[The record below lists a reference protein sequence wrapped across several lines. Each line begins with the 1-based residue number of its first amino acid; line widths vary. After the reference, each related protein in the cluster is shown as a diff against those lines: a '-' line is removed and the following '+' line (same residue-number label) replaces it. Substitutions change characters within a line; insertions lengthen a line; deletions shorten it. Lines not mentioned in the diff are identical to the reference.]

1 MRCIGAG
8 FVLKYEKIPLEVL
21 METEKL
27 FYQDAYQTTFT
38 ATVVDCQARKQGYAI
53 VLDRTC
59 FYPEGGG
66 QPGDRGTL
74 NGLTVTDTHEKD
86 GQVLHYTDEPL
97 EPGTAVTGEID
108 WNRRFDLMQQ
118 HSGEHMVSGVVHRIY
133 GYDNVGFHMGADMI
147 TIDFS
152 GELTEQQLQA
162 VEEEVNR
169 RVWLDSP
176 VKCWYPAPEEL
187 REIPYRSKKELTGQ
201 VRIVEFPGADV
212 CACCGT
218 HVRRTGE
225 IGLVKLLTVQKF
237 HSGVRV
243 EMLCGGRAYHYL
255 NEIVSQNRQVSQ
267 MLSAKVRQTA
277 RAVEAMAAEL
287 ESKKQ
292 QLFALENAGFAAKA
306 EELRGKGDVLV
317 KLEGLSPDGVRRAA
331 IAIQETCGGRA
342 AVFSGDETQGYRY
355 AVGQKDGDLRGW
367 VKELNAA
374 LSGRG
379 GGKPGFVQGSVSAKW
394 DEIVAFMS
402 R

>member
-1 MRCIGAG
+1 
-8 FVLKYEKIPLEVL
+8 

-27 FYQDAYQTTFT
+27 FYQDTYQTTFT
-38 ATVVDCQARKQGYAI
+38 ATVVDCWENKHGYAV

-74 NGLTVTDTHEKD
+74 NDVVVTDTHEKE
-86 GQVLHYTDEPL
+86 GQVLHYTAVPMAV
-97 EPGTAVTGEID
+97 GTAVTGTID
-108 WNRRFDLMQQ
+108 WDRRFDLMQQ

-133 GYDNVGFHMGADMI
+133 GYDNVGFHMGEDMI

-152 GELTEQQLQA
+152 GVLTEEQLQA
-162 VEEEVNR
+162 VEQEVNGR
-169 RVWLDSP
+169 IWLDSP
-176 VKCWYPAPEEL
+176 VKCWYPDPEEL
-187 REIPYRSKKELTGQ
+187 KNLPYRSKKELSGA
-201 VRIVEFPGADV
+201 VRIVEFPGADI

-225 IGLVKLLTVQKF
+225 IGLVKLLSVQKF

-243 EMLCGGRAYHYL
+243 EMLSGGRAYAYI
-255 NEIVSQNRQVSQ
+255 NEVLAQNKQISQQ
-267 MLSAKVRQTA
+267 LSAKVKETA
-277 RAVEAMAAEL
+277 KAVKALAAEL
-287 ESKKQ
+287 EAKKQ
-292 QLFALENAGFAAKA
+292 QLFAMENAQFAAKA
-306 EELRGKGDVLV
+306 EELRGRGDVLV
-317 KLEGLSPDGVRRAA
+317 KLEGLSADGVRRAA

-342 AVFSGDETQGYRY
+342 AVFSGDDAGGYKY
-355 AVGQKDGDLRGW
+355 AVGQLNGDLRAW
-367 VKELNAA
+367 VKELNVA

>member
-1 MRCIGAG
+1 
-8 FVLKYEKIPLEVL
+8 

-27 FYQDAYQTTFT
+27 FYQDAYMKTFT
-38 ATVVDCQARKQGYAI
+38 ATVVDCRQGKHGYEV
-53 VLDRTC
+53 VLDKTC

-66 QPGDRGTL
+66 QPGDRGML
-74 NGLTVTDTHEKD
+74 NDIPVTDTHEKD
-86 GQVLHYTDEPL
+86 GQVLHFTASPL
-97 EPGTAVTGEID
+97 EVGTAVTGTID
-108 WNRRFDLMQQ
+108 WDYRFDLMQQ
-118 HSGEHMVSGVVHRIY
+118 HSGEHMVSGVVHRLY

-152 GELTEQQLQA
+152 GELTEKQLLE
-162 VEEEVNR
+162 VEREVNGR
-169 RVWLDSP
+169 IWLDSE
-176 VKCWYPAPEEL
+176 VKCWYPDPEEL
-187 REIPYRSKKELTGQ
+187 KALPYRSKKELTGD
-201 VRIVEFPGADV
+201 VRIVEFPGADI

-243 EMLCGGRAYHYL
+243 EMLSGRRAYEYL
-255 NEIVSQNRQVSQ
+255 GEINAQNKQVSQ
-267 MLSAKVRQTA
+267 QLSAKVKETA
-277 RAVEAMAAEL
+277 AAVKNMAAEL
-287 ESKKQ
+287 EAKKQ
-292 QLFALENAGFAAKA
+292 QLFQMENAQFAAKA
-306 EELRGKGDVLV
+306 EELRGKGNVLV
-317 KLEGLSPDGVRRAA
+317 NLPGLTPDRVRRAA

-342 AVFSGDETQGYRY
+342 AVFSGDEESGYKY
-355 AVGQKDGDLRGW
+355 AVGQVDGDLRDW
-367 VKELNAA
+367 VKELNGA

>member
-1 MRCIGAG
+1 
-8 FVLKYEKIPLEVL
+8 

-27 FYQDAYQTTFT
+27 YYLDTYQTGFT
-38 ATVVDCQARKQGYAI
+38 ATVQACRPRKNGYEV

-66 QPGDRGTL
+66 QPGDQGALGTV
-74 NGLTVTDTHEKD
+74 TVTDTHEKD
-86 GQVLHYTDEPL
+86 GQVLHYTDGPL
-97 EPGTAVTGEID
+97 EVGTTVTGEINWD
-108 WNRRFDLMQQ
+108 RRFDLMQQ

-133 GYDNVGFHMGADMI
+133 GYDNVGFHMGADMV

-152 GELTEQQLQA
+152 GILTEAQLQE
-162 VEEEVNR
+162 VEQEVNR
-169 RVWLDSP
+169 RIWENST
-176 VKCWYPAPEEL
+176 VKCWYPDPETL
-187 REIPYRSKKELTGQ
+187 AALPYRSKKALTGA
-201 VRIVEFPGADV
+201 VRIVEFPGADI

-218 HVRRTGE
+218 HVKMTGE

-243 EMLCGGRAYHYL
+243 EMLSGQRAYAYL
-255 NEIVSQNRQVSQ
+255 SEIQAQNRQISQ
-267 MLSAKVRQTA
+267 LLSAKVKETA
-277 RAVEAMAAEL
+277 KAVTNLSAEL
-287 ESKKQ
+287 EETRQ
-292 QLFALENAGFAAKA
+292 RLFTLENAQFAAQA
-306 EELRGKGDVLV
+306 EALRDQGDVYV
-317 KLEGLSPDGVRRAA
+317 RMEGLTADGVRRAA

-342 AVFSGDETQGYRY
+342 VVFSGDDETGYKY
-355 AVGQKDGDLRGW
+355 AAGQPGGDLRDW
-367 VKELNAA
+367 VKALNGA

>member
-1 MRCIGAG
+1 
-8 FVLKYEKIPLEVL
+8 

-27 FYQDAYQTTFT
+27 FYQDAYQTTF
-38 ATVVDCQARKQGYAI
+38 AAVVTDCQRRKSGWAV

-74 NGLTVTDTHEKD
+74 NGILVTDTHEKD
-86 GQVLHYTDEPL
+86 GQVLHYTDAPL
-97 EPGTAVTGEID
+97 EIGTQVQGEID
-108 WNRRFDLMQQ
+108 WGYRFDLTQQ

-133 GYDNVGFHMGADMI
+133 GYENVGFHMGGEMI

-162 VEEEVNR
+162 VEQEVNQR
-169 RVWLDSP
+169 IWLDTP
-176 VKCWYPAPEEL
+176 VKCWYPSPEEL
-187 REIPYRSKKELTGQ
+187 KQIPYRSKKELTGQ
-201 VRIVEFPGADV
+201 VRIVEFPGADI

-225 IGLVKLLTVQKF
+225 IGLVKLISVEKF

-243 EMLCGGRAYHYL
+243 EMLCGGRAYRYL
-255 NEIVSQNRQVSQ
+255 CDIVAQNRQVSQ
-267 MLSAKVRQTA
+267 LLSAKVRETA
-277 RAVEAMAAEL
+277 KAVENLTAEL
-287 ESKKQ
+287 ETKKQ
-292 QLFALENAGFAAKA
+292 QLFAMENAQFAAKA

-317 KLEGLSPDGVRRAA
+317 NLPGLTPDGVRRAA

-342 AVFSGDETQGYRY
+342 AVFSGDEAQGYRY
-355 AVGQKDGDLRGW
+355 AVGQPEGNLSAW
-367 VKELNAA
+367 VKELNGA
-374 LSGRG
+374 LQGRG
-379 GGKPGFVQGSVSAKW
+379 GGKPGFVQGSVGAKW

-402 R
+402 RH

>member
-1 MRCIGAG
+1 
-8 FVLKYEKIPLEVL
+8 

-27 FYQDAYQTTFT
+27 FYQDTYLKTFT
-38 ATVVDCQARKQGYAI
+38 ATVVDCRKGKHGYEI

-74 NGLTVTDTHEKD
+74 NDIPVTDTHEKD
-86 GQVLHYTDEPL
+86 GQVLHDTDAPL
-97 EPGTAVTGEID
+97 EIGAAVTGAID
-108 WNRRFDLMQQ
+108 WDYRFDLMQQ
-118 HSGEHMVSGVVHRIY
+118 HSGEHMVSGVVHRLY

-152 GELTEQQLQA
+152 GELTEQQLQT
-162 VEEEVNR
+162 VEREVNER
-169 RVWLDSP
+169 IWLDSE
-176 VKCWYPAPEEL
+176 VKCWYPDPEEL
-187 REIPYRSKKELTGQ
+187 KALPYRSKKELSGD
-201 VRIVEFPGADV
+201 VRIVEFPGADI

-218 HVRRTGE
+218 HVKRTGE

-243 EMLCGGRAYHYL
+243 EMLSGRRAYVYL
-255 NEIVSQNRQVSQ
+255 CEINAQNRQVSQ
-267 MLSAKVRQTA
+267 QLSAKVKETA
-277 RAVEAMAAEL
+277 KAVQNLAAEL

-292 QLFALENAGFAAKA
+292 QLFQLENAQFAAKA
-306 EELRGKGDVLV
+306 EELRGQGDVLV
-317 KLEGLSPDGVRRAA
+317 RMDGLTPDGVRRAA

-342 AVFSGDETQGYRY
+342 AVFSGDEESGYKY
-355 AVGQKDGDLRGW
+355 AVGQVDGDLRDW
-367 VKELNAA
+367 VKALNTA

>member
-1 MRCIGAG
+1 
-8 FVLKYEKIPLEVL
+8 

-27 FYQDAYQTTFT
+27 FYQDAYIKTFT
-38 ATVVDCQARKQGYAI
+38 ATVADCRQGKHGYEV
-53 VLDRTC
+53 VLDKTC

-66 QPGDRGTL
+66 QPGDRGML
-74 NGLTVTDTHEKD
+74 NDIPVTDTHEKD
-86 GQVLHYTDEPL
+86 GQVLHYTASPL
-97 EPGTAVTGEID
+97 EVGAAVTGTID
-108 WNRRFDLMQQ
+108 WDYRFDLMQQ
-118 HSGEHMVSGVVHRIY
+118 HSGEHMVSGVVHRLY

-152 GELTEQQLQA
+152 GELTEEQLLE
-162 VEEEVNR
+162 VEREVNGR
-169 RVWLDSP
+169 IWLDSE
-176 VKCWYPAPEEL
+176 VKCWYPDPEEL
-187 REIPYRSKKELTGQ
+187 KALPYRSKKELTGD
-201 VRIVEFPGADV
+201 VRIVEFPGADI

-218 HVRRTGE
+218 HVKRTGE

-243 EMLCGGRAYHYL
+243 EMLSGRRAYEYL
-255 NEIVSQNRQVSQ
+255 GEINAQNKQVSQ
-267 MLSAKVRQTA
+267 QLSAKVKETA
-277 RAVEAMAAEL
+277 AAVKNMAAEL
-287 ESKKQ
+287 EAKKQ
-292 QLFALENAGFAAKA
+292 QLFQLENAQFAAKA

-317 KLEGLSPDGVRRAA
+317 KMDGLTPDGVRRAA

-342 AVFSGDETQGYRY
+342 AVFSGEEESGYKY
-355 AVGQKDGDLRGW
+355 AVGQVDGDLRDW
-367 VKELNAA
+367 VKALNTA